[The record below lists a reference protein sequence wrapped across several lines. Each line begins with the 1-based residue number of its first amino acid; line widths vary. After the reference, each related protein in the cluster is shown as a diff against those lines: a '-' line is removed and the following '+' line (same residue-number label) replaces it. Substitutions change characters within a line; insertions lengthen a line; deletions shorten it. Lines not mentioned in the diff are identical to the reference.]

1 VPPAR
6 TERGLDAHDAG
17 ENPAGLYDV
26 GRPVGL
32 FFFFFFF
39 FLSTGRPGALPAA
52 VTLVQGAGLNV

>member
-17 ENPAGLYDV
+17 EDPVGLYDV

-32 FFFFFFF
+32 FFFFFF

>member
-17 ENPAGLYDV
+17 EDPVGLYDV

-32 FFFFFFF
+32 FFFF